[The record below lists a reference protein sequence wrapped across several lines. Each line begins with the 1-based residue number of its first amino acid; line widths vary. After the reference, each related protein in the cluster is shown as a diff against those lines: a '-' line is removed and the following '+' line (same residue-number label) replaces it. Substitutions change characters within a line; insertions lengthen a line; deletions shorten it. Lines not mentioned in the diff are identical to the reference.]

1 MNTDQFIPLSGMR
14 VPPEDL
20 GQLGLHADHPGQ
32 VLQAVLKL
40 MVGSVDP
47 GQRGHFLL
55 HDVIVTQPQLVHT
68 TGQGTAKE
76 LDGWLGCMDAYTH
89 THTLIINTLK

>member
-1 MNTDQFIPLSGMR
+1 
-14 VPPEDL
+14 
-20 GQLGLHADHPGQ
+20 
-32 VLQAVLKL
+32 

-47 GQRGHFLL
+47 GQRGHFLP

-76 LDGWLGCMDAYTH
+76 LDDWLGCMDVYTH
-89 THTLIINTLK
+89 TN